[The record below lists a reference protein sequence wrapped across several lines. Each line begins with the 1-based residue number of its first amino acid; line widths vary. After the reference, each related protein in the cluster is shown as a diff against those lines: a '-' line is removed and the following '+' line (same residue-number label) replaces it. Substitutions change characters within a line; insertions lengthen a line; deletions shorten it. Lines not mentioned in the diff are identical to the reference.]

1 MIGKDIHPAF
11 PSVERISQ
19 LEDPDEYLVHSGL
32 NKREYFAGQM
42 LAALA
47 ISTSH
52 HFQTITE
59 TVECAVDY
67 ADALLAELAKPI
79 EGGAQ

>member
-1 MIGKDIHPAF
+1 VSYPAF
-11 PSVERISQ
+11 PTGP
-19 LEDPDEYLVHSGL
+19 LGL
-32 NKREYFAGQM
+32 SKEHAGLSKREYFAGQM

-52 HFQTITE
+52 HFQTIME

-67 ADALLAELAKPI
+67 ADALLVELAKPV
-79 EGGAQ
+79 EGDAK